1 MPGTSKSP
9 SYELVSSDVILPLF
23 NKRQYTSAIK
33 KINELLFQKRLA
45 PQRPI
50 EPITVISSVATTLDG
65 SYDIKL
71 ICKIIT
77 EYRIEF
83 FAVIGLFD
91 TPVTLSELQTA
102 SNRAGCTATIEFNE

>member
-1 MPGTSKSP
+1 MPGKSKNP
-9 SYELVSSDVILPLF
+9 SYELVSSDAILPLF

-50 EPITVISSVATTLDG
+50 EPITVISSSISTVEG

-77 EYRIEF
+77 EFRIEF
-83 FAVIGLFD
+83 FAVIGPFD
-91 TPVTLSELQTA
+91 APVTITELQAA
-102 SNRAGCTATIEFNE
+102 SNRAGCTTAIEFNE